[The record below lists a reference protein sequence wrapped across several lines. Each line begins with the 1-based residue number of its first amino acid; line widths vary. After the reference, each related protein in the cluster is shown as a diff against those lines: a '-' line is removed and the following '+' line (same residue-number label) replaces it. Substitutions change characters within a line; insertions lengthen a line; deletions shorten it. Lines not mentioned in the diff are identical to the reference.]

1 MVKKNKTDLR
11 LAGINKTNNMNIL
24 VCVSNVPDTTTKVK
38 FDGTALQTEG
48 VQWIVNPWDE
58 LAVTRA
64 LELKESG
71 AGIEKIT
78 VASVGGVGV
87 EPTIRKALAMGV
99 DDGFRVDADAKD
111 AFYTATQLAEVVKA
125 GNYDIIMTGFESAD
139 YNGIAVGAMLAE
151 LVGYASI
158 GAVTGVNIDGG
169 KLVIDREVDGGKE
182 VVSVEGPVIVS
193 VQKGIAIDPRIPAMR
208 GIMMARRKPLTVMP
222 AVDCDILTEVVEI
235 ELPQAKAAV
244 KMFDAEDA
252 QGLLDALKN
261 EANVL

>member
-1 MVKKNKTDLR
+1 
-11 LAGINKTNNMNIL
+11 MNIL

-38 FDGTALQTEG
+38 FDGTSLQTEG
-48 VQWIVNPWDE
+48 VQWIINPWDE

-78 VASVGGVGV
+78 VTSVGGVGV
-87 EPTIRKALAMGV
+87 EPTIRKALAMGA
-99 DDGFRVDADAKD
+99 DEAIRVDTDSKD
-111 AFYTATQLAEVVKA
+111 AFYTASQLAEVVKA
-125 GNYDIIMTGFESAD
+125 GNYDIVITGYESAD
-139 YNGIAVGAMLAE
+139 YNGIAIGAMLAE
-151 LVGYASI
+151 LAGLPSI
-158 GAVTGVNIDGG
+158 GAVSAVNIDGG

-182 VVSVEGPVIVS
+182 VMSVEGPVVVS

-208 GIMMARRKPLTVMP
+208 GIMMARRKPLAVIP
-222 AVDCDILTEVVEI
+222 AVEVDQLTEVVEI

-244 KMFDAEDA
+244 KMFDAEDV

>member
-1 MVKKNKTDLR
+1 
-11 LAGINKTNNMNIL
+11 MNIL

-38 FDGTALQTEG
+38 FDGTALQTDG

-78 VASVGGVGV
+78 VVSVGGVGV
-87 EPTIRKALAMGV
+87 EPTIRKALAMGA
-99 DDGFRVDADAKD
+99 DDAIRVDGDAKD
-111 AFYTATQLAEVVKA
+111 AFYTASQLAEVVKA
-125 GNYDIIMTGFESAD
+125 GNYDIIITGYESAD

-151 LVGYASI
+151 LVGLPSI
-158 GAVTGVNIDGG
+158 GAVSAVNIDGG

-182 VVSVEGPVIVS
+182 VLSVEGPVVVS

-208 GIMMARRKPLTVMP
+208 GIMMARRKPLAVIP
-222 AVDCDILTEVVEI
+222 AVEVDLLTEVVEI

-244 KMFDAEDA
+244 KMFDAEDV